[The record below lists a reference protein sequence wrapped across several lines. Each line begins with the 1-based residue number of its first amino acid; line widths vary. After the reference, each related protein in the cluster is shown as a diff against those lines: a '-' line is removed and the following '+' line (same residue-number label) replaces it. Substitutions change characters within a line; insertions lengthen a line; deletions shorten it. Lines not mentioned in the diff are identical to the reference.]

1 MATVNPLMIEDVDFY
16 RHWHPKSERFAGGD
30 CLATALM
37 MGWTLQVPIIM
48 DIYWCAGARQVN
60 VYHCHLVREDQHLH
74 MPVLGN
80 PFMDRLIHHMNLPVI
95 ASEEPKQFLLR
106 AGAPAAKQFMIEAVE
121 PVPTPTETVNI
132 RA

>member
-1 MATVNPLMIEDVDFY
+1 MATVSPLMMEDVDFY

-37 MGWTLQVPIIM
+37 LGWTLQKPIIM
-48 DIYWCAGARQVN
+48 DIYWCAGSRQVN
-60 VYHCHLVREDQHLH
+60 VYHCHLVRDEQHLH

-80 PFMDRLIHHMNLPVI
+80 PFMDRLVSQMNLPVI
-95 ASEEPKQFLLR
+95 VSEEPKQFLLQ
-106 AGAPAAKQFMIEAVE
+106 AVAPATKQFMIEAAE
-121 PVPTPTETVNI
+121 ATPAPIQTETV